1 MPTTSDHVNAV
12 WSVVQSCIPSMLG
25 MHACGQSTSASL
37 GKAHSDMYV
46 GHTEIRGHKL
56 YVYYTDK
63 VLNKGEQKFTL
74 DRSEY

>member
-1 MPTTSDHVNAV
+1 ML
-12 WSVVQSCIPSMLG
+12 VVK
-25 MHACGQSTSASL
+25 STSASL

-46 GHTEIRGHKL
+46 GHAEICGHKL

-63 VLNKGEQKFTL
+63 VSNKGEQKFTL